1 MLVRKGLFPV
11 LGEWQG
17 TRETLHA
24 YCKVLGAIRAA
35 FAAEQPRYAHVSLR
49 LYTSGLTTTPI
60 PFPGDAQRSFALS
73 LDLRNHY
80 VLLSTSQG
88 DVQQIRMSEGLT
100 ATQLGDELIARLGEF
115 GIKGKV
121 NSKKYKSDA
130 PREYAL
136 DQAEAYFAAL
146 GHANQ
151 AFELFKATV
160 KEPNDPVQLWPHH
173 FDLSFVV
180 LGSKTVK
187 AKEGEFPTQ
196 LTIGFSPADE
206 SQPGEY
212 FYFNPYPFTDDVAK
226 QTLPAGASWHT
237 ASWKGALLPYSEV
250 AGQEDGASRLLAFLQ
265 RSYEVQKPLI

>member
-1 MLVRKGLFPV
+1 MVIKKGLFPV
-11 LGEWQG
+11 LGDWEP

-35 FAAEQPRYAHVSLR
+35 FAPEQPRFAHVSLR

-80 VLLSTSQG
+80 VLLSTSLG

-100 ATQLGDELIARLGEF
+100 ATQLGEELTGKLAELGV
-115 GIKGKV
+115 KGKI
-121 NSKKYKSDA
+121 NAKKYKGDE
-130 PREYAL
+130 PRHYAL
-136 DQAEAYFAAL
+136 DQAEAYFAAI

-160 KEPNDPVQLWPHH
+160 NEPTDAVQLWPHH
-173 FDLSFVV
+173 FDLSFIV

-187 AKEGEFPTQ
+187 TEEGEFPSQ
-196 LTIGFSPADE
+196 LTIGFSPADS

-212 FYFNPYPFTDDVAK
+212 FYFNPYPFNEEVTQQPLA
-226 QTLPAGASWHT
+226 AGASWHT

-250 AGQEDGASRLLAFLQ
+250 AGKEDGAERMQEFLK
-265 RSYEVQKPLI
+265 RCYEIQKPTI